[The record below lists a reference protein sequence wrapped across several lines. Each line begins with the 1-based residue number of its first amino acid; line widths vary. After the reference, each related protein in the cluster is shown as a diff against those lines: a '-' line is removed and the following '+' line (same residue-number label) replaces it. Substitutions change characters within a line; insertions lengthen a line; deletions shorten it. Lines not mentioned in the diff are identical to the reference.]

1 MGEVSNNKEEAEVIM
16 DGKEEGKVEE
26 LCEEGKDEKE
36 EEDGQE
42 DEEEKE
48 KEVEEKI
55 SNNSGIT
62 TSSTVQLRSMLDRQ
76 LEVAALSRRAENRMM
91 LGAPQPSSTLPLGS
105 TENIDFAF
113 GPYGAG
119 SVESKTVPEE
129 ELTADSIPQNHVDLP
144 ALMSVLDQTH
154 KVAAHAHVQSAILQK
169 FAQDLGGNS
178 GVAKEEKGSYTK
190 PHESNCTEA
199 VEAQDDL
206 SVDASDKMNESTNA
220 NVIAIESDQS
230 VSVTTDSESVSTTSS
245 NDKSVESSD
254 KLVESSDKS
263 VESQSSVDSW
273 QMLGEDE
280 RVTSDEMVAQ
290 AAQLLGSALFQSDVI
305 SDLTE
310 MRGERPMASNKNSV
324 SDVSVEG
331 SVPGDASTIVS
342 REISP
347 VVLSR
352 WDTELKEL
360 HELGFLDDEKN
371 VNALGHLEAANMGV
385 ESDDPVTVNDA
396 VNYLLSKYNE
406 QL

>member
-76 LEVAALSRRAENRMM
+76 LEVAALSRRAENRM
-91 LGAPQPSSTLPLGS
+91 QPSSTLPLGS

-154 KVAAHAHVQSAILQK
+154 KVTAAAHEQSAILQK

-178 GVAKEEKGSYTK
+178 GVAKEDKGSYTK

-206 SVDASDKMNESTNA
+206 SVDASDNMNESTNA
-220 NVIAIESDQS
+220 NVIVIESDQS
-230 VSVTTDSESVSTTSS
+230 VSVTT
-245 NDKSVESSD
+245 
-254 KLVESSDKS
+254 
-263 VESQSSVDSW
+263 
-273 QMLGEDE
+273 
-280 RVTSDEMVAQ
+280 
-290 AAQLLGSALFQSDVI
+290 
-305 SDLTE
+305 
-310 MRGERPMASNKNSV
+310 
-324 SDVSVEG
+324 
-331 SVPGDASTIVS
+331 
-342 REISP
+342 
-347 VVLSR
+347 
-352 WDTELKEL
+352 
-360 HELGFLDDEKN
+360 
-371 VNALGHLEAANMGV
+371 
-385 ESDDPVTVNDA
+385 
-396 VNYLLSKYNE
+396 
-406 QL
+406 